1 MKALCFGSL
10 NIDYTYRVPHF
21 VDRGETLLSE
31 DLQVFSG
38 GKGLNQSIALSR
50 AGVPTCHAG
59 NIGKDGLFLLREL
72 QEAGVDTACLA
83 VRSDVRTGHAI
94 IQNSVDGDN
103 CILLYGGANQA
114 VTRAQ
119 VDEVLSRFAPGDVLV
134 LQNEINELD
143 YIVEQAAERGL
154 RIALN
159 PSPMNDAILT
169 LPLEKICWLLLNE
182 VEAGQILGCAV
193 TDGPAAARAL
203 REKLPQTAIVL
214 TLGAEGAVYA
224 GEEGVFAQ
232 SAFPVQAV
240 DTTAAGDTFTGYFL
254 AGVLEGMTPQQ
265 AMALAAKAS
274 AISVTRKGAAPSIPV
289 REEVTL

>member
-10 NIDYTYRVPHF
+10 NIDYTYRVSHF

-59 NIGKDGLFLLREL
+59 NIGEDGLFLLQQL
-72 QEAGVDTACLA
+72 QQAGVDTTCLA

-119 VDEVLSRFAPGDVLV
+119 VDDVLSRFAPGDVLV

-203 REKLPQTAIVL
+203 REKLPRTAIVL

>member
-31 DLQVFSG
+31 DLQIFSG

-59 NIGKDGLFLLREL
+59 NIGEDGLFLLQQL
-72 QEAGVDTACLA
+72 QQAGVDTACLA

-119 VDEVLSRFAPGDVLV
+119 VDEVLSRFAAGDVLV

-169 LPLEKICWLLLNE
+169 LPLQKICWLLLNE

-203 REKLPQTAIVL
+203 REKLPRTAIVL

>member
-59 NIGKDGLFLLREL
+59 NIGEDGLFLLREL
-72 QEAGVDTACLA
+72 QEAGVDTAYLA

-119 VDEVLSRFAPGDVLV
+119 VDDVLSRFAPGDVLV

-203 REKLPQTAIVL
+203 REKLPRTAIVL

>member
-10 NIDYTYRVPHF
+10 NIDYTYRVDHF
-21 VDRGETLLSE
+21 VARGETLLSE

-38 GKGLNQSIALSR
+38 GKGLNQSVALSR
-50 AGVPTCHAG
+50 AGVETYHAG
-59 NIGKDGLFLLREL
+59 TIGEDGQFLLRQL
-72 QEAGVDTACLA
+72 REAGVDTSCVD
-83 VRSDVRTGHAI
+83 VRGDVRTGHAI

-114 VTRAQ
+114 VTCEQ
-119 VDEVLSRFAPGDVLV
+119 VDKVLERFAPGDVLV
-134 LQNEINELD
+134 LQNEISQLD
-143 YIVEQAAERGL
+143 YIVEQAAARGL

-159 PSPMNDAILT
+159 PSPMKDAILA
-169 LPLEKICWLLLNE
+169 LPLQKICWLLLNE
-182 VEAGQILGCAV
+182 VEAGQILGCTVA
-193 TDGPAAARAL
+193 DGPAAARAL
-203 REKLPQTAIVL
+203 REKLPRTAIVL
-214 TLGAEGAVYA
+214 TLGADGAVYA
-224 GEEGVFAQ
+224 GDEGVFVQ
-232 SAFPVQAV
+232 GAFPVQAV

-289 REEVTL
+289 REEVTR

>member
-59 NIGKDGLFLLREL
+59 NIGEDGLFLLREL
-72 QEAGVDTACLA
+72 QQAGVDTACLA

-159 PSPMNDAILT
+159 PSPMNDAILA